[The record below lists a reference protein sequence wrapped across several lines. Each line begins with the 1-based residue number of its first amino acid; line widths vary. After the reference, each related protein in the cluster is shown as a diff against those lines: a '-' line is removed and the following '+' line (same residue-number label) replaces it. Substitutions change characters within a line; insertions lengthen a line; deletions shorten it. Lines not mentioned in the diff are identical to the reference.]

1 MTLPGSCAARSFRR
15 KAPSCLRFGQDR
27 NSQNFGGRVMTLPY
41 NVYFETPMGDINK
54 GEKEIWAS

>member
-1 MTLPGSCAARSFRR
+1 MMLLTEHP
-15 KAPSCLRFGQDR
+15 KIVPI
-27 NSQNFGGRVMTLPY
+27 FGGRVMTLPY